1 MALSIVVLIACVV
14 GLLVLVRQLAPD
26 RPILLQGMFRFEA
39 DLGWPHG
46 VQEEDGER
54 AWVPR
59 ATPDWDTDEDELTW
73 ASLVGSS
80 TMSDRDGD
88 QPLDPVRVVKLDPVT
103 VVKVERDRP
112 ATPRRRDP

>member
-1 MALSIVVLIACVV
+1 VALSIVVLIVCVV
-14 GLLVLVRQLAPD
+14 GLLVLVRQLAPE
-26 RPILLQGMFRFEA
+26 RPMLLQGMFRYEG

-46 VQEEDGER
+46 VQEQDGER

-59 ATPDWDTDEDELTW
+59 ATRDWDPDEDELTW
-73 ASLVGSS
+73 TSLVGSS

-88 QPLDPVRVVKLDPVT
+88 RPLDPVT
-103 VVKVERDRP
+103 VVKVERDRS